1 MSRRNPLEGRPLELH
16 PDFRDE
22 IVTWVCRTP
31 AIHETLI
38 REARSGSQL
47 APDAAR
53 ALVWLSSRILEHPT
67 CALSPAIAAYLR
79 ESLDSYLDGR
89 DKTVDQALGL
99 KGRRGRRRKGSL
111 TYDEIIDCMVIASLV
126 EKGVSATEAA
136 KAVAADADPDASHEN
151 WRPYFDRYKRYLVEH
166 DRRPP
171 DRRPLKA
178 EAMSVAEVLEF
189 LRGLGV

>member
-1 MSRRNPLEGRPLELH
+1 MSRNPRGEGRPLAVH
-16 PDFRDE
+16 PDFRDD
-22 IVTWVCRTP
+22 VVAWLCRTP

-67 CALSPAIAAYLR
+67 RALSPAIAAYLS

-111 TYDEIIDCMVIASLV
+111 TFDELTDCMVIASLV
-126 EKGVSATEAA
+126 EKGASATEAA
-136 KAVAADADPDASHEN
+136 KAVAAEADPDASHEN

-166 DRRPP
+166 DRRP
-171 DRRPLKA
+171 LKG
-178 EAMSVAEVLEF
+178 EDMSAAEVLEF